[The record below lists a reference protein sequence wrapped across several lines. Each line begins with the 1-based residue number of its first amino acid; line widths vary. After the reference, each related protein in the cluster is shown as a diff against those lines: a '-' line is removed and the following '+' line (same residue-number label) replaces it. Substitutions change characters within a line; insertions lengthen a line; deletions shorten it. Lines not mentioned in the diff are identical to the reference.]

1 MFIAGVGEF
10 EISDKELAV
19 YHEVRGMYLIENLE
33 ETIESDEYQ
42 ALYKLWMD
50 SDGSDKRSQEKM
62 HLLLRQAEITA
73 RDMAVYWML
82 NDEESKTKD
91 ELNSRI
97 TRYIELKNRE
107 NEIYEK
113 KFNQANY

>member
-1 MFIAGVGEF
+1 
-10 EISDKELAV
+10 
-19 YHEVRGMYLIENLE
+19 
-33 ETIESDEYQ
+33 
-42 ALYKLWMD
+42 
-50 SDGSDKRSQEKM
+50 M